1 MGRLIKEKHFLR
13 ISSVQ
18 KKSTYA
24 WKSIL
29 YRRDL
34 VCKGMRFIVDDGNLI
49 IFGRIRGSS
58 DHPPRPPR
66 PRLQGDKLDEVN

>member
-1 MGRLIKEKHFLR
+1 MR

-18 KKSTYA
+18 KKKSSYA

-34 VCKGMRFIVDDGNLI
+34 VCKGMRFYSRRWKPNYIWTDPWI
-49 IFGRIRGSS
+49 SY
-58 DHPPRPPR
+58 HPPRPPR
-66 PRLQGDKLDEVN
+66 PILQGDKLGKVN